1 MTTQIHTRNLRD
13 DAQIVSVDLAQA
25 GANTPAI
32 DLEQAVGG
40 LIENI
45 AAEIDI
51 PAVAGLTDAKVF
63 SFALEDSANG
73 TDFAAVDPALTTTV
87 AGAGGNGSPAKNIR
101 LRFPPQTRRFVRIAQ
116 TVTSD
121 AGTITGAVKFG
132 LLF

>member
-1 MTTQIHTRNLRD
+1 MSTQIHTRNLRD

-63 SFALEDSANG
+63 TFALEDSANG
-73 TDFAAVDPALTTTV
+73 TDFDAVDPSITTV
-87 AGAGGNGSPAKNIR
+87 VGAGGNGSPAKNIR
-101 LRFPPQTRRFVRIAQ
+101 LRFPPQTRRYVRIAQ

-121 AGTITGAVKFG
+121 AGTITGTFKFG